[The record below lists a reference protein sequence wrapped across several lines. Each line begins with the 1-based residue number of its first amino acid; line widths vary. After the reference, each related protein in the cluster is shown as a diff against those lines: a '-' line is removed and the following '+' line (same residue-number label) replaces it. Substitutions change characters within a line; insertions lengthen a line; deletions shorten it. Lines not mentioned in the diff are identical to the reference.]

1 MKSIVQFGFERM
13 TQLILVVFFVSTLTF
28 LLLRIAPG
36 DPAYLL
42 LTAHNIPVSEEAL
55 AQLREELGLT
65 DSIGSQYIHWLK
77 NAFTGQWG
85 TSYVS
90 KEPVIGE
97 LIHRIPATLELAG
110 AGLLVI
116 VLVTFIVGITTA
128 LYSSGWLDL
137 AGRTAALLGS
147 SVPSFWLGFLLIYFF
162 SVQFGWLP
170 SMGRGTPAHLVL
182 PALTLGLGLGTVY
195 ARVLRTSLLEAMN
208 QPFVQASKARGLSE
222 KRILIFQVLKHA
234 FLPVVTM
241 IGTSFAFMLGGSMIV
256 ESIFS
261 WPGLGNYI
269 IEAINKRDYPVIQG
283 YVMITS
289 FLFVSIH
296 IAVDIIYKLV
306 DPRMRVQ

>member
-1 MKSIVQFGFERM
+1 MKNIVQFGFERIA
-13 TQLILVVFFVSTLTF
+13 QLVLVVFFVSTLTF
-28 LLLRIAPG
+28 LLLRMAPG

-42 LTAHNIPVSEEAL
+42 LTAHNMPVSEEAL

-110 AGLLVI
+110 AGLLVMI
-116 VLVTFIVGITTA
+116 LVTFIIGTATA

-137 AGRTAALLGS
+137 AGRSAALLGS

-170 SMGRGTPAHLVL
+170 SMGHGTPAHLVL

-208 QPFVQASKARGLSE
+208 QPFVQASKARGLSK

-241 IGTSFAFMLGGSMIV
+241 MGTSFAFMLGGSMIV

>member
-1 MKSIVQFGFERM
+1 MKSIFQFGFERM
-13 TQLILVVFFVSTLTF
+13 VQLILVVFFVSTLTF
-28 LLLRIAPG
+28 LLLRMAPG

-55 AQLREELGLT
+55 VQLREELGLT

-77 NAFTGQWG
+77 DAFTGQWG

-97 LIHRIPATLELAG
+97 LFHRMPATLELAG
-110 AGLLVI
+110 AGLLVMI
-116 VLVTFIVGITTA
+116 LVTFITGIATA

-137 AGRTAALLGS
+137 AGRSAALLGS

-170 SMGRGTPAHLVL
+170 SMGRGTLAHLVL

-208 QPFVQASKARGLSE
+208 QPFVQASKARGLSK
-222 KRILIFQVLKHA
+222 KRILIFHVLKHA

-306 DPRMRVQ
+306 DPRMRDQ